1 MNKLIGIILGVGA
14 LAGAGYYFSKKK
26 KNQSSKSTKSS
37 VSKGNKVIADATPKS
52 EKVKPIKKVKGTKR
66 LTVNNC
72 KAVKEN
78 RVVGGYKATLR
89 KRKIK

>member
-1 MNKLIGIILGVGA
+1 MNKLIGIIFGVGA
-14 LAGAGYYFSKKK
+14 LAGAGYYFTKKK
-26 KNQSSKSTKSS
+26 RKTVLQREKTS
-37 VSKGNKVIADATPKS
+37 IEKS
-52 EKVKPIKKVKGTKR
+52 EKVKPIKKAKVKPIKKVKGTKR

-89 KRKIK
+89 KRKNK